1 MDTIKKELIGGDFE
15 LDRQKLIG
23 TGSWG
28 NVYLG
33 FQRSLSRPVA
43 IKILK
48 KELVQEENF
57 VKYFQREAST
67 MAKVVDEHIVQVYF
81 AGEYD
86 GSYFFIMEYVPGKP
100 LSRFLERGRKFT
112 VPETIYVAKAVAHA
126 LKAAWESPAKIVHRD
141 IKPSNIMVS
150 YTSTIINPLIQ
161 EHQPPENL
169 AFLDLNIMESKIKVM
184 DFGLA
189 RISKG
194 ILESTMNGRI
204 IGTPKYISPEQGVG
218 NPADIRSDIYSL
230 GIVIYETAAGRI
242 PFEEDSA
249 IDLIKSHIHTEPPAP
264 SLFNNRISGNLEAV
278 ILKCI
283 QKNPMDRYQNPNE
296 LLAALKAV
304 QQANDPQSY
313 PVVDPPG
320 RRATDPQG
328 QDVRLTL
335 PPPPVEAPVN
345 DLQDYLVGGSASTRP
360 QETGD
365 KYPTII
371 RIIQESKIKY
381 WAVAIALLLV
391 IVIGIIASFT
401 LNNKVNL
408 FTVSPDSSVPNVK
421 FDALLSQAR
430 LAIKLKEFD
439 RAKELMMQAA
449 GQNLDSGELKK
460 LIQEYNTAQPC
471 PVQENLIPT
480 IRGMLKHAQMEIAD
494 NNFDKARF
502 ILSEAY
508 FLDPCSPEIDVV
520 FHEMEAKKKLLQTP
534 SVNSAANQKIEA
546 LLQEGLAFLRQK
558 NVADAERKLIEARYL
573 ALQNPG
579 NLKELGDAIN
589 NLLENIKKESSG
601 K

>member
-1 MDTIKKELIGGDFE
+1 MDIIEKELIGGDFE

-43 IKILK
+43 IKVLK

-57 VKYFQREAST
+57 VKYFQREASVL
-67 MAKVVDEHIVQVYF
+67 AKIVDEHIVQVYS

-86 GSYFFIMEYVPGKP
+86 GSYFFIMEYVPGRP
-100 LSRFLERGRKFT
+100 LSKFLERGRKFT
-112 VPETIYVAKAVAHA
+112 VSEAIYVAKAVTKA

-230 GIVIYETAAGRI
+230 GIVIYETVAGRI

-249 IDLIKSHIHTEPPAP
+249 IDLIKNHIHTEPPAP
-264 SLFNNRISGNLEAV
+264 SLFNNRIPGNLEAV

-283 QKNPMDRYQNPNE
+283 QKSPMDRYQTPNE
-296 LLAALKAV
+296 LLSALKAV
-304 QQANDPQSY
+304 QQANDPQGHPVGDPQSY
-313 PVVDPPG
+313 PVADLPA

-328 QDVRLTL
+328 QDVRLSSVSE
-335 PPPPVEAPVN
+335 PMS
-345 DLQDYLVGGSASTRP
+345 GSASGQP
-360 QETGD
+360 LEIGD

-371 RIIQESKIKY
+371 RIIQEPKKKY
-381 WAVAIALLLV
+381 WAIAIALLLV
-391 IVIGIIASFT
+391 IAIGVIASFT

-408 FTVSPDSSVPNVK
+408 FTAPPESSSPAVK

-430 LAIKLKEFD
+430 LAIGLKEFD
-439 RAKELMMQAA
+439 RARELMMQAA
-449 GQNLDSGELKK
+449 AQNLDSEELKK
-460 LIQEYNTAQPC
+460 LIQEFNAGQSC
-471 PVQENLIPT
+471 PVQENLIPA
-480 IRGMLKHAQMEIAD
+480 IRGMLKHAQLEIAD

-520 FHEMEAKKKLLQTP
+520 FHEMEAKKKSLQTP
-534 SVNSAANQKIEA
+534 AAGSGSTGKIET
-546 LLQEGLAFLRQK
+546 LLREGLAFLQQK
-558 NVADAERKLIEARYL
+558 NIVDAERKLSEARYL
-573 ALQNPG
+573 ALQDPD

-589 NLLENIKKESSG
+589 NLLENIKKEPG
-601 K
+601 NK